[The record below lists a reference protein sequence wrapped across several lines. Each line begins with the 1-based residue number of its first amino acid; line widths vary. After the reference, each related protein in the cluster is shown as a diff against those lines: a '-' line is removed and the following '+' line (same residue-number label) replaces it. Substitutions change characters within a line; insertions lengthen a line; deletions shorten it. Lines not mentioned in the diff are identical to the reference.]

1 MGRSMKSIFAL
12 FAKLPTSESRFGRR
26 ILPWSAKLGGF
37 VASLILTFGIMIMN
51 FAADAQI
58 APQTTQSENEP
69 VLHKPVESQ
78 LNRAGRDF
86 EGDLR
91 QLPFVP
97 PANKNKVRPLRQPN
111 PSPKVFTPPGGSTQP
126 PPANSR

>member
-1 MGRSMKSIFAL
+1 MAVNEKCFCVL
-12 FAKLPTSESRFGRR
+12 AKLPTSESRFGRR
-26 ILPWSAKLGGF
+26 ILPWSAKIGSF

-69 VLHKPVESQ
+69 VRHRSMESQ
-78 LNRAGRDF
+78 LNKTGRDF
-86 EGDLR
+86 DGDLR
-91 QLPFVP
+91 QLPPAP
-97 PANKNKVRPLRQPN
+97 PVNKNKVRPLRQPN
-111 PSPKVFTPPGGSTQP
+111 PAPRVFTPPGGTTQR